1 MRGDVLVGEDRADG
15 VPEPVAHFA
24 ELEKARAGTHPEA
37 GAEQQCQTKRP
48 PHHAIDGIVHLR
60 DHLDHSLFPPI
71 HKTKADRTHQRL
83 CPQNSERSHFPQPGC
98 AAFPGCAPLRKDD
111 GSVLLPERYSRFPCG
126 LTPSA
131 PTLQAGLLQSAR
143 SFPAVHVFSVL
154 PAHSCAR

>member
-1 MRGDVLVGEDRADG
+1 MVQIAPSMLSADYAALRRDVE
-15 VPEPVAHFA
+15 
-24 ELEKARAGTHPEA
+24 ELEKAGADAEPQA

-60 DHLDHSLFPPI
+60 DHLDHSLFSPYTQNKNGQNPP
-71 HKTKADRTHQRL
+71 KALSAKFGTL
-83 CPQNSERSHFPQPGC
+83 SFS
-98 AAFPGCAPLRKDD
+98 AAGARRIPGCAPLRKDD

-131 PTLQAGLLQSAR
+131 PTLQAGFSR
-143 SFPAVHVFSVL
+143 VHGLSPPYTSFSVL